1 MELRRLRLLHELARR
16 GTIAAVADALSY
28 SPSSV
33 SVQLAELE
41 REAGV
46 PLLRRAGRNVQLTPA
61 GVRVAEHAAQA
72 LDADEAVRAGLA
84 QVGDAPRGRVRATFV
99 QSTALALLPATLS
112 SLAASAPDLSVEVAQ
127 VETAPAL
134 EALRSREVDVVVGV
148 EYDPVPVSRYRDV
161 DRRDLV
167 REDVRLVLPADHP
180 LAADGGPVALASVE
194 RSRWAAGHRGTG
206 HAALIESVCNG
217 LGGYAPDIRHRTDDA
232 LILRA
237 LVSSGRVVTLLSALI
252 GAATP
257 EIALR
262 PIAEGRIQRTVFTAV
277 RAATAEAPTVIAL
290 RRALYAAARAATA
303 RRDDV
308 TLVRR
313 RAGGPGELRQ

>member
-1 MELRRLRLLHELARR
+1 MELRRLRLLHELAHR
-16 GTIAAVADALSY
+16 GTIGAVAEALSY

-46 PLLRRAGRNVQLTPA
+46 PLLRRVGRNVQLTDA
-61 GVRVAEHAAQA
+61 GVRVAEHAARA
-72 LDADEAVRAGLA
+72 LDADEAVRAELA
-84 QVGDAPRGRVRATFV
+84 QLGEAPRGRVRATFV

-112 SLAASAPDLSVEVAQ
+112 SLAASAPDLSVEVSQ

-134 EALRSREVDVVVGV
+134 EALRSREIDVVVGV

-161 DRRDLV
+161 DRRDLI
-167 REDVRLVLPADHP
+167 REEVRLVLPADHP
-180 LAADGGPVALASVE
+180 LAAEGGPVALASVE

-237 LVSSGRVVTLLSALI
+237 LVSSGRVVTLLSTLI
-252 GAATP
+252 GTATP
-257 EIALR
+257 DLALR
-262 PIAEGRIQRTVFTAV
+262 PIVEGRLQRTVFTAV
-277 RAATAEAPTVIAL
+277 RTATADAPPVVAL
-290 RRALYAAARAATA
+290 RKALYAAARAATA

-308 TLVRR
+308 ALVRAAR
-313 RAGGPGELRQ
+313 RAR

>member
-1 MELRRLRLLHELARR
+1 
-16 GTIAAVADALSY
+16 V
-28 SPSSV
+28 
-33 SVQLAELE
+33 LE
-41 REAGV
+41 RV
-46 PLLRRAGRNVQLTPA
+46 GRTLQLTPA
-61 GVRVAEHAAQA
+61 GVRVAEHAARA
-72 LDADEAVRAGLA
+72 LDADEAVRSGLA
-84 QVGDAPRGRVRATFV
+84 QLGDAPRGRVRATFV
-99 QSTALALLPATLS
+99 QTTALALLPHALS
-112 SLAASAPDLSVEVAQ
+112 SLAASAPDLSVEVMQ

-161 DRRDLV
+161 DRRDLI

-180 LAADGGPVALASVE
+180 LAAEGGPVALTSVE

-262 PIAEGRIQRTVFTAV
+262 PLAEGRIQRTVFTAV
-277 RAATAEAPTVIAL
+277 RAATAEAPAVIAL
-290 RRALYAAARAATA
+290 RGALYAAARAATA

-308 TLVRR
+308 TLVRAAR
-313 RAGGPGELRQ
+313 RGGPGQPRR

>member
-16 GTIAAVADALSY
+16 GTIAAVAEALSY
-28 SPSSV
+28 SPSSI

-46 PLLRRAGRNVQLTPA
+46 PLLRRAGRNVQLTAA
-61 GVRVAEHAAQA
+61 GLRVAEHARLA
-72 LDADEAVRAGLA
+72 LDADEAVRSELA
-84 QVGDAPRGRVRATFV
+84 ALGDAPRGRVRVTFV
-99 QSTALALLPATLS
+99 QTTALALLPATLS
-112 SLAASAPDLSVEVAQ
+112 SLAASAPDLSVEVSQ
-127 VETAPAL
+127 VETVPAL

-148 EYDPVPVSRYRDV
+148 EYDPVPVPRHRDV
-161 DRRDLV
+161 DRRDLIN
-167 REDVRLVLPADHP
+167 EEVRLVIPADHP

-262 PIAEGRIQRTVFTAV
+262 PLAEGRIQRTVFTAV
-277 RAATAEAPTVIAL
+277 RAATAEAPAVLAL
-290 RRALYAAARAATA
+290 RGALRAAARAATA

-313 RAGGPGELRQ
+313 R